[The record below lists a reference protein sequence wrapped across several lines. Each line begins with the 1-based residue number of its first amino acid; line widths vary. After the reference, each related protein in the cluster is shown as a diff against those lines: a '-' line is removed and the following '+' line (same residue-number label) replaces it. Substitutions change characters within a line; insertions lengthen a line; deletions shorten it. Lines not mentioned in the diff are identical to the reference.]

1 MKYKKLVAPS
11 LKEMFI
17 DQMESLILSGEL
29 TVGEKLPP
37 ERELA
42 DSMGISRSVV
52 NSGIVELE
60 RMGFLTIKP
69 RSGTF
74 VADYRRKGNLE
85 MMKAILK
92 LSHGHLSKAEIRSI
106 FEVHSA
112 LDRLTMTRLIP
123 RITEEDLQTL
133 YLKLENIKKQKNAND
148 TLVAG
153 FEFHH
158 ELSVLSG
165 NSLLSI
171 IIPTYYLAV
180 MDVWIRFYELNGAH
194 LIYENSLHIWNALK
208 DRNLQAALDWIETF
222 TYEVT
227 EGKYTIYF

>member
-92 LSHGHLSKAEIRSI
+92 TQPRP
-106 FEVHSA
+106 FEQGGN
-112 LDRLTMTRLIP
+112 P
-123 RITEEDLQTL
+123 L
-133 YLKLENIKKQKNAND
+133 YL
-148 TLVAG
+148 
-153 FEFHH
+153 
-158 ELSVLSG
+158 
-165 NSLLSI
+165 
-171 IIPTYYLAV
+171 
-180 MDVWIRFYELNGAH
+180 
-194 LIYENSLHIWNALK
+194 
-208 DRNLQAALDWIETF
+208 
-222 TYEVT
+222 
-227 EGKYTIYF
+227 